1 MSREKFSAEDILLGI
16 HFAKR
21 EVSRTR
27 PKRPEE
33 GVDIS
38 LEDIESGKVDPFG
51 FSSRG
56 FEDPSEEY
64 LSARKELSRW
74 NARARRYSIRR
85 EKELEG
91 FPIEFVIPG
100 VFLDGDRGVLCCS
113 ICGRTKGLPKE
124 LAELEETARKFRE
137 NHTHKKEGSK

>member
-27 PKRPEE
+27 PFK
-33 GVDIS
+33 GD
-38 LEDIESGKVDPFG
+38 EDREP
-51 FSSRG
+51 
-56 FEDPSEEY
+56 EDPSEEY

-91 FPIEFVIPG
+91 FPIEFGIPD
-100 VFLDGDRGVLCCS
+100 VYFDGDRGGFYCRVCDS
-113 ICGRTKGLPKE
+113 IGTIPKE
-124 LAELEETARKFRE
+124 IGDFEKAAAEFQRK
-137 NHTHKKEGSK
+137 HSHKKEGSK